1 MGMTM
6 QTQEKTK
13 IYVVGHKN
21 PDTDSICSAI
31 AYANLKNALAT
42 RAEQLMECSMGEAVD
57 PSVLQEAE
65 KYFVAARAGQLNA
78 ETTFVL
84 SRFHQRIPHYLN
96 NIGTRVSDMEIHRVP
111 GIHRDM
117 SLKKAWEMMASL
129 NVVTLPVVREDQTL
143 EGMITIN
150 DIALSYM
157 QGQDSQ
163 LLSKVHTSYR
173 NILETL
179 DAEMLVGD
187 PEALYEKG
195 EVEIATAAPEVMEE
209 YIQPGDMVITGNRY
223 ESQLSAIESGAGC
236 IVVCLG
242 AAVSKSIRR
251 LAEQHGCTVLVT
263 PYDTYRVARQVSQ
276 AMPVSAFMKTEGL
289 KVFHEKDYT
298 DDIKDVMMSSRTRDF
313 AVLDKEDHYV
323 GLISRRNFLGI
334 KKRQIILVDH
344 NERSQAVDNI
354 ESAVILE
361 IIDHHRI
368 GSLETM
374 EPVYFRNE
382 PIGCTASIVY
392 KIYRERNVEIS
403 PDIAGLLLS
412 AILSDTLIFRSPTCT
427 EFDRHAAE
435 DLAKIAGLDPEQYG
449 AQMFEA
455 GSDLKAKT
463 PEEIFY
469 QDYKRFEF
477 GETFFSVSQ
486 ISSMSSAELGRIQ
499 KKVMP
504 FLERHMKEQPKEK
517 FYVVLTDILRSSSRL
532 LCVGPGAGALA
543 REAFKNY
550 ASSEQTIPW
559 PAKAGKASQD
569 EPLPELIALELPG
582 MVSRKKQLIPHFI
595 EALNG

>member
-6 QTQEKTK
+6 QTQKKTK

-111 GIHRDM
+111 GIYRDM

-129 NVVTLPVVREDQTL
+129 NVVTLPVIREDQTL

-209 YIQPGDMVITGNRY
+209 YIQPG
-223 ESQLSAIESGAGC
+223 QH
-236 IVVCLG
+236 
-242 AAVSKSIRR
+242 IR
-251 LAEQHGCTVLVT
+251 
-263 PYDTYRVARQVSQ
+263 
-276 AMPVSAFMKTEGL
+276 
-289 KVFHEKDYT
+289 
-298 DDIKDVMMSSRTRDF
+298 
-313 AVLDKEDHYV
+313 
-323 GLISRRNFLGI
+323 
-334 KKRQIILVDH
+334 
-344 NERSQAVDNI
+344 
-354 ESAVILE
+354 
-361 IIDHHRI
+361 
-368 GSLETM
+368 
-374 EPVYFRNE
+374 
-382 PIGCTASIVY
+382 
-392 KIYRERNVEIS
+392 
-403 PDIAGLLLS
+403 
-412 AILSDTLIFRSPTCT
+412 
-427 EFDRHAAE
+427 
-435 DLAKIAGLDPEQYG
+435 
-449 AQMFEA
+449 
-455 GSDLKAKT
+455 
-463 PEEIFY
+463 
-469 QDYKRFEF
+469 
-477 GETFFSVSQ
+477 
-486 ISSMSSAELGRIQ
+486 
-499 KKVMP
+499 
-504 FLERHMKEQPKEK
+504 
-517 FYVVLTDILRSSSRL
+517 
-532 LCVGPGAGALA
+532 
-543 REAFKNY
+543 
-550 ASSEQTIPW
+550 
-559 PAKAGKASQD
+559 
-569 EPLPELIALELPG
+569 
-582 MVSRKKQLIPHFI
+582 
-595 EALNG
+595 